1 MIRTNYRVIG
11 YDDEGKHLFSV
22 TVEATSATAAELLAF
37 SQIQK
42 RPDGKSIMS
51 LATRVETK
59 RDI

>member
-1 MIRTNYRVIG
+1 MIRANYRVTG

-22 TVEATSATAAELLAF
+22 TVEATSVTAAELLAF
-37 SQIQK
+37 AQIRK
-42 RPDGKSIMS
+42 RPDGKSMVS